1 MGQIVASEYGCPLI
15 TLGEDP
21 GGYYTYVPYKLCPL
35 PVPKPP
41 IIIEFVYGTH
51 FFQFDLIDQTQGE
64 FQMLLSQLLFY
75 IDNDLLLII
84 QTM

>member
-1 MGQIVASEYGCPLI
+1 MFRINFVHYLFPNHPSSLSLSMVLI
-15 TLGEDP
+15 
-21 GGYYTYVPYKLCPL
+21 
-35 PVPKPP
+35 
-41 IIIEFVYGTH
+41 